1 MKILKANKNRI
12 LQNID
17 SKSFSFDSNGKIL
30 TKHLFP
36 INKLK
41 KEFLDIKSKLS
52 EDKPKKNKII
62 RSLINAS
69 KNTNNLELLDKSN
82 INPKNQ
88 EIIEN
93 NKNEINSNNSNINVS
108 KN

>member
-1 MKILKANKNRI
+1 MKILEANKNRI

-52 EDKPKKNKII
+52 EDKTKKNKII
-62 RSLINAS
+62 RSLIKAS
-69 KNTNNLELLDKSN
+69 KSTNNLELLDKNN
-82 INPKNQ
+82 INSKNQ